1 MRRTKP
7 RQVRIPS
14 PFDTTASKTER
25 SAVAV
30 LMHWMRQI
38 IERENLDLGLP
49 DVDTSGADR
58 KSPDTVIY
66 ESRRSQNV
74 LCVIEAKPSYYDVL
88 DYEQLKK
95 PAWDKANNRR
105 AKYFATTNFQ
115 ELVWFNTEKT
125 NVQKP
130 LEEQVVDKYHLS
142 ELEDLN
148 LIEETRYKENII
160 RALEKFL
167 MKLYAVYTRKEPE
180 PKQAI
185 DEWLIYLL
193 HDKVK
198 RLAKYYAPL
207 IEDQCHKDE
216 TFSTKLGK
224 WFNDQGWNFGW
235 SPQDFDKAA
244 RQTAYLLVNKIL
256 FYNLLQA
263 KRPGELAPL
272 EIPQGLIKGAQ
283 LKKILQSFFDEIIF
297 NIDYETIYT
306 TDFID
311 NLAFPDEKEVVAEV
325 KELVSILQEYDFSK
339 LGYEIIGGI
348 FQKLIPQ
355 DERHKLGQY
364 FTNPD
369 VVDLILCLCEVKP
382 ESRVFDP
389 ACGAGTFLVR
399 AYQHKKLMNQYLKH
413 EGILETLWG
422 NDIAKFPVHLSTI
435 NLAIND
441 LSVDRNYPNI
451 MQEDFFDL
459 LTTGQGFD
467 MPEKWRR
474 VRARTLGVKE
484 REIEYPHYFDCVVGN
499 PPYTRQEE
507 IAEIAPEHGRYKEKI
522 IGKALQDTTGRKL
535 ADIPK
540 RASIYVYFF
549 VHGAKFLRN
558 GGRFGFVVS
567 ESWLDVDYGK
577 GLQEFFLKNYKII
590 AIIGSKVE
598 RWFEDAD
605 INTCIVILEKCRGDD
620 HRKERNENLV
630 RFVYLKRPLRY
641 FIPPA
646 QDIWEKQVTR
656 IRAIKDKFIKTIL
669 AHSDLYDGDDFRI
682 FPKPQKELWEE
693 GYDIEEQKY
702 TGAKWG
708 KYMRAPDIF
717 FKILERGKGKLVPL
731 KQIAEVRRGFTTG
744 ANEFFYL
751 TEEDIKRRGI
761 EKEFWMHR
769 ERGKWLPNY
778 VIKSPRE
785 CKSIVVSSD
794 DLKYRVLMIHKD
806 KKELKGTNVRKYIE
820 EGEREG
826 YQLRPTCASR
836 ARWYDLGIWREPDL
850 IWSDAYNDR
859 YAVYDARKT
868 WADKRFFYIYLRN
881 QTYLTSLL
889 AYLNTSI
896 IPIVIEMDG
905 ITNLGEG
912 AVYTNVYQLQRLGI
926 PLLGSEVENRVLPIL
941 RRLEGRHV
949 ESIFSELG
957 ADSPDEVSLDKV
969 KPGRRELDKIVMG
982 EFLGLTDEEQ
992 LEVYRAVI
1000 DLVKSRL
1007 EKAKSFG
1014 KRKKT
1019 KEGIDID
1026 LVVKLAM
1033 EKVGDETLGKFYAEK
1048 VLSQRALETKTL
1060 PPADGDISIK
1070 KTLIGWRLY
1079 SGKQSIDCA
1088 SELEARYLKVWLE
1101 AGLDSVKT
1109 PANEDYLK
1117 VIVPEL
1123 ESLKQ
1128 KIDEIIAPYLNSI
1141 VNVKTKDRISRQ
1153 LWMEITR
1160 GVRGE

>member
-1 MRRTKP
+1 
-7 RQVRIPS
+7 
-14 PFDTTASKTER
+14 
-25 SAVAV
+25 
-30 LMHWMRQI
+30 MRQI
-38 IERENLDLGLP
+38 IEKENLDLGLP

-58 KSPDTVIY
+58 KSPDIVIC

-74 LCVIEAKPSYYDVL
+74 LCVIEAKPPYYDVL

-105 AKYFATTNFQ
+105 AKYFGTTNFQ
-115 ELVWFNTEKT
+115 ELIWFNTEKA
-125 NVQKP
+125 NAQKP
-130 LEEQVVDKYHLS
+130 IEEQVVAKYHLS
-142 ELEDLN
+142 ELENLN
-148 LIEETRYKENII
+148 LIEDPRYRDSIIKE
-160 RALEKFL
+160 LERFL
-167 MKLYAVYTRKEPE
+167 TKLYAVYTGREPE

-198 RLAKYYAPL
+198 RLARYYAPL
-207 IEDQCHKDE
+207 IEDQCHTDKA
-216 TFSTKLGK
+216 FSPKLSK
-224 WFNDQGWNFGW
+224 WFNDQGWSFGW
-235 SPQDFDKAA
+235 STQDFDKAS

-256 FYNLLQA
+256 FYDLLQA
-263 KRPGELAPL
+263 KRPEKLDPL
-272 EIPQGLIKGAQ
+272 QIPQSLTKGAQ
-283 LKKILQSFFDEIIF
+283 LQKILQSFFDEIII

-306 TDFID
+306 ADFID
-311 NLAFPDEKEVVAEV
+311 TIAFPDQKEVVAEV

-355 DERHKLGQY
+355 DERHNLGQY

-369 VVDLILCLCEVKP
+369 VVDLILCFCEVKP
-382 ESRVFDP
+382 QSKVFDP

-413 EGILETLWG
+413 EDILETLWG
-422 NDIAKFPVHLSTI
+422 NDIAKFPAHLSTI

-441 LSVDRNYPNI
+441 LSVEHNYPNI

-459 LTTGQGFD
+459 LTTAQGFD

-474 VRARTLGVKE
+474 VRAKTLRGKE
-484 REIEYPHYFDCVVGN
+484 REIEHPRWFDCIVGN

-507 IAEIAPEHGRYKEKI
+507 IAEIAPEDRQYKGKLI
-522 IGKALQDTTGRKL
+522 DKALQDINGRKL
-535 ADIPK
+535 ADIPR
-540 RASIYVYFF
+540 RAGIYAYFF

-577 GLQEFFLKNYKII
+577 GLQEFFLKNYKIV

-605 INTCIVILEKCRGDD
+605 INTCIVILEKCSGDD
-620 HRKERNENLV
+620 HRRQRDDNLV
-630 RFVYLKRPLRY
+630 RFVYLKKPLRY

-646 QDIWEKQVTR
+646 QDIWEKQVAR
-656 IRAIKDKFIKTIL
+656 INAIKDRFMKTIL
-669 AHSDLYDGDDFRI
+669 AHTDLYEGDDFRI
-682 FPKPQKELWEE
+682 FPKMQKELWEE
-693 GYDIEEQKY
+693 GYDTEERKY

-708 KYMRAPDIF
+708 KYLRAPDIF
-717 FKILERGKGKLVPL
+717 FKILGKGKDKLVPL
-731 KQIAEVRRGFTTG
+731 KQLAEVRRGFTTG

-751 TEEDIKRRGI
+751 TEEEIKRRGI
-761 EKEFWMHR
+761 EKEFWMHK
-769 ERGKWLPNY
+769 EKGKWVPNY

-785 CKSIVVSSD
+785 CKSIVVKPE

-806 KKELKGTNVRKYIE
+806 KKDLKRTNVLKYIA
-820 EGEREG
+820 EGERKG
-826 YQLRPTCASR
+826 YHTRPTCASR
-836 ARWYDLGIWREPDL
+836 ERWYDLGNQPPPDGIWFK
-850 IWSDAYNDR
+850 AFNDR
-859 YAVYDARKT
+859 VLAPQNKHQFFSSDRFYAIYAK
-868 WADKRFFYIYLRN
+868 DKSI
-881 QTYLTSLL
+881 TDSLFL
-889 AYLNTSI
+889 YLNSTM
-896 IPIVIEMDG
+896 PFLIVELNG
-905 ITNLGEG
+905 RVNLGEG
-912 AVYTNVYQLQRLGI
+912 ALDNMTYEAAAM
-926 PLLGSEVENRVLPIL
+926 PVLDTRKYAVQPDIVPPTVT
-941 RRLEGRHV
+941 GREIATV
-949 ESIFSELG
+949 FSEFG
-957 ADSPDEVSLDKV
+957 ASSPSEASVDKV
-969 KPGRRELDKIVMG
+969 KPDRRELDKIIMG
-982 EFLGLTDEEQ
+982 DILGLTDEEQ

-1026 LVVKLAM
+1026 LLVKLVM
-1033 EKVGDETLGKFYAEK
+1033 EKVGEETLGRFYSEK
-1048 VLSQRALETKTL
+1048 VLSLPSLETKSL
-1060 PPADGDISIK
+1060 PPADGDVSIK
-1070 KTLIGWRLY
+1070 QTLMGWRLY

-1101 AGLDSVKT
+1101 AGLDEVKV
-1109 PANEDYLK
+1109 PQNEGYLEA
-1117 VIVPEL
+1117 IVPEL

-1141 VNVKTKDRISRQ
+1141 VNVKTKDRILRQ